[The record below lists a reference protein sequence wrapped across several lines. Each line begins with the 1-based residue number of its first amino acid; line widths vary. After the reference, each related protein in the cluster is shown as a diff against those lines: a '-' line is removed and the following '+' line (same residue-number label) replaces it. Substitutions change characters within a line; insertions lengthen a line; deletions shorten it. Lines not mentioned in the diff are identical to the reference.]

1 MNDSTQYALEERVAE
16 EQRHHGKAPFF
27 YVWGALL
34 VLTAVEVYLGYQNME
49 PKKMLTILMGLS
61 IIKAALIIAYFMH
74 MKFEASAMK
83 WLTMCSLVFCLC
95 MMVVFFPDAFRLL
108 NLGVSSR

>member
-1 MNDSTQYALEERVAE
+1 MNDATQLALETRVAE
-16 EQRHHGKAPFF
+16 EQRHHGTTPFF
-27 YVWGALL
+27 YVWGTLL
-34 VLTAVEVYLGYQNME
+34 VLTAVEVYLGYQNMQ
-49 PKKMLTILMGLS
+49 PVRMLTILMGLS
-61 IIKAALIIAYFMH
+61 IVKAALIIAYFMH

-108 NLGVSSR
+108 HLGVSAR